1 MTRDFRK
8 KVIFNKV
15 FPKHVGSLKQSIEK
29 GEKGS
34 TFLGKQ
40 DVEMCIWNDQ
50 IRVPTY
56 LNFNYIYPIYY
67 LHKTYISDVSSLFGM
82 KFESAMSLLKFN
94 FPQSYL
100 PFVELHCHLGNKFI
114 HELISNQFVVR
125 IPGGLWHGFNHVVE
139 YTVAAHLRAALN

>member
-1 MTRDFRK
+1 
-8 KVIFNKV
+8 
-15 FPKHVGSLKQSIEK
+15 
-29 GEKGS
+29 
-34 TFLGKQ
+34 
-40 DVEMCIWNDQ
+40 MCIWNDQ

-114 HELISNQFVVR
+114 HELTSHQFLVR
-125 IPGGLWHGFNHVVE
+125 IPGGLWYGFNHVDE
-139 YTVAAHLRAALN
+139 YTQQKLISPLHIHQSPAVTLPQVALFSQLHYFELDPKKTPVKLFSSQ